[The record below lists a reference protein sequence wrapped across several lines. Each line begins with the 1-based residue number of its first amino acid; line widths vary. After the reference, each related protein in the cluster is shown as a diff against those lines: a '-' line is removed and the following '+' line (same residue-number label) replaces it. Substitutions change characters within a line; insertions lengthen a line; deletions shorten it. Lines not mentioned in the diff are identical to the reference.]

1 MTTIKIQVQDVNMN
15 WFTIKVLQYIN
26 EQMTMSELKQT
37 QNAFPGKRVKAV
49 DQNGRLLDILG

>member
-37 QNAFPGKRVKAV
+37 QAAFPGKRVKAV